1 MLSGLAFW
9 GNASPGR
16 AATRLGHI
24 RFYRDCTKP
33 APLKGLLAALAAVLV
48 LGVSSVAY
56 AQLDDTLVVLYTEQG
71 MLVIELFPADAP
83 GHAAN
88 FVELTGEGFYD
99 DTLFHRII
107 PGFMIQGGD
116 PNTRS
121 DSGASPDQWGTG
133 GPDFRLDAEF
143 NTIMHNRGI
152 VSMARSANP
161 DSAGSQFF
169 IVHQDATFLDTQYTV
184 FGRLATQDSYD
195 TLDAIAAVRTVD
207 NDRPADPGMV
217 RVMTGETL
225 TRDEAISSG
234 IVLLDQG
241 PPARIQPAE
250 PPAPPS
256 RDYESEELNLSISFP
271 EGWVIQAVEGD
282 GLPDV
287 VAVAPMMGTIPSSIA
302 VYANIFNGTSLDDVI
317 QSKVENLES
326 LQAASQFEIL
336 SQERAE
342 ISGREMFVLDAK
354 DFFETPDGIAQI
366 KYREVTTVVG
376 DTVYTFLFTGD
387 ADVFD
392 ADLPLFEET
401 VSSFTVL
408 AEPPSQMPFG
418 GGCLIAT
425 AAFGSEMAPQVQQLR
440 ELRDGSLI
448 RTEAGRAFLEW
459 FHAIYYSFSPAVAD
473 YERESPIFREM
484 VRLAITPMISIL
496 SVLDHAEIDTEEGA
510 ILYGSAAISL
520 VVLAYLGAPMA
531 VSYWLARMARR
542 RHATRTAPV
551 PG

>member
-1 MLSGLAFW
+1 MK
-9 GNASPGR
+9 R
-16 AATRLGHI
+16 
-24 RFYRDCTKP
+24 
-33 APLKGLLAALAAVLV
+33 LLAALVAVLV
-48 LGVSSVAY
+48 LGMSSVAY

-71 MLVIELFPADAP
+71 ILVIELFPADAP
-83 GHAAN
+83 NHAAN
-88 FVELTGEGFYD
+88 FVELTEEGFYD

-133 GPDFRLDAEF
+133 GPDIRLAAEF
-143 NTIMHNRGI
+143 NTIMHDRGI

-169 IVHQDATFLDTQYTV
+169 IVHQNSNFLDAQYTV

-195 TLDAIAAVRTVD
+195 TLDAIAAVRTVE

-217 RVMTGETL
+217 RVITSETL
-225 TRDEAISSG
+225 TRDEAASSG
-234 IVLLDQG
+234 MILLDQG
-241 PPARIQPAE
+241 PPARIQPTE

-256 RDYESEELNLSISFP
+256 REYESEELNLSMSFP
-271 EGWVIQAVEGD
+271 EGWVIQAVGGD

-287 VAVAPMMGTIPSSIA
+287 VAVAPMMGAIPSSIA
-302 VYANIFNGTSLDDVI
+302 VYANISNGTSLDDVI

-326 LQAASQFEIL
+326 LQAVSQFEIL
-336 SQERAE
+336 SQERTE

-354 DFFETPDGIAQI
+354 DFFETQGGITQI

-387 ADVFD
+387 ANIFDV
-392 ADLPLFEET
+392 DLPLFEET

-408 AEPPSQMPFG
+408 VEPSPSQLPFG

-440 ELRDGSLI
+440 ELRDGSLAH
-448 RTEAGRAFLEW
+448 TEAGRGFLEW
-459 FHAIYYSFSPAVAD
+459 FHAVYYSFSPAVAD
-473 YERESPIFREM
+473 YERENPIFRET

-496 SVLDHAEIDTEEGA
+496 SVLNHADMETEEGA

-520 VVLAYLGAPMA
+520 VILAYLGAPIMTL
-531 VSYWLARMARR
+531 YWLVRMARR
-542 RHATRTAPV
+542 RHSARAAPV
-551 PG
+551 SE

>member
-1 MLSGLAFW
+1 MK
-9 GNASPGR
+9 R
-16 AATRLGHI
+16 
-24 RFYRDCTKP
+24 
-33 APLKGLLAALAAVLV
+33 LLAALAAILV
-48 LGVSSVAY
+48 LGVSSAY

-88 FVELTGEGFYD
+88 FAALTEQGFYD

-121 DSGASPDQWGTG
+121 DSGAFPDQWGTG

-152 VSMARSANP
+152 VSMARSTSP

-169 IVHQDATFLDTQYTV
+169 IVHQNSTFLDTQYTV
-184 FGRLATQDSYD
+184 FGRLVTQDSYD
-195 TLDAIAAVRTVD
+195 ALDAIAAVRTVE
-207 NDRPADPGMV
+207 NDRPADPGTV
-217 RVMTGETL
+217 RVIASETL
-225 TRDEAISSG
+225 TRDEAASSG
-234 IVLLDQG
+234 MVLLDQG
-241 PPARIQPAE
+241 PPARVQPTE
-250 PPAPPS
+250 PSAPSS
-256 RDYESEELNLSISFP
+256 REYESEELNLSLAFP
-271 EGWVIQAVEGD
+271 EGWVIQSVGGD

-287 VAVAPMMGTIPSSIA
+287 VAVAPMLGTIPSSIA
-302 VYANIFNGTSLDDVI
+302 VYANISNGTNLDDVI

-326 LQAASQFEIL
+326 LQAVSQFEIL

-354 DFFETPDGIAQI
+354 DFFETQGGITQI

-387 ADVFD
+387 ANIFD

-401 VSSFTVL
+401 VSSFRVL
-408 AEPPSQMPFG
+408 VEPSSPQTPFG

-440 ELRDGSLI
+440 ELRDSSLAH
-448 RTEAGRAFLEW
+448 TEAGRGFMEW

-473 YERESPIFREM
+473 YERENPAFREM
-484 VRLAITPMISIL
+484 VRLAITPMVSIL
-496 SVLDHAEIDTEEGA
+496 SILNYADMETEEGA
-510 ILYGSAAISL
+510 VLYGSAAISL
-520 VVLAYLGAPMA
+520 VILAYLGAPMA
-531 VSYWLARMARR
+531 TLYWLWRLARR
-542 RHATRTAPV
+542 RYPARAAPV
-551 PG
+551 SG

>member
-1 MLSGLAFW
+1 MK
-9 GNASPGR
+9 
-16 AATRLGHI
+16 RL
-24 RFYRDCTKP
+24 
-33 APLKGLLAALAAVLV
+33 LVALAAVLV
-48 LGVSSVAY
+48 LGMSSVVY

-71 MLVIELFPADAP
+71 ILVIELFPADAP
-83 GHAAN
+83 NHAAN
-88 FVELTGEGFYD
+88 FVELTEEGFYD

-107 PGFMIQGGD
+107 PMFMIQGGD

-133 GPDFRLDAEF
+133 GPDTQLAAEF

-169 IVHQDATFLDTQYTV
+169 IVHQNSNFLDAQYTV
-184 FGRLATQDSYD
+184 FGRLVTQDSYD
-195 TLDAIAAVRTVD
+195 TLDAIAAVRTVE

-217 RVMTGETL
+217 RVITSETL
-225 TRDEAISSG
+225 TRDEAASSG
-234 IVLLDQG
+234 MELLDQG
-241 PPARIQPAE
+241 PPARIQPTE

-256 RDYESEELNLSISFP
+256 REYESEELNLSMSFP
-271 EGWVIQAVEGD
+271 EGWVIQAVGGD

-302 VYANIFNGTSLDDVI
+302 VYANISNGTSLDDVI

-326 LQAASQFEIL
+326 LQAVSQFEIL
-336 SQERAE
+336 SQERTE

-354 DFFETPDGIAQI
+354 DLFETQGGITQI

-387 ADVFD
+387 ANIFD
-392 ADLPLFEET
+392 ADLPLFQET

-408 AEPPSQMPFG
+408 VEPSSSQLPFG

-440 ELRDGSLI
+440 ELRDSSLAH
-448 RTEAGRAFLEW
+448 TEAGRGFMEW
-459 FHAIYYSFSPAVAD
+459 FNTIYYSFSPAVAD
-473 YERESPIFREM
+473 YERENPIFREM

-496 SVLDHAEIDTEEGA
+496 SVLNHADMGTEEGA
-510 ILYGSAAISL
+510 VLYGSAAISL
-520 VVLAYLGAPMA
+520 VILAYLGAPMA
-531 VSYWLARMARR
+531 VLYWLWRLARR
-542 RHATRTAPV
+542 RYPARAASV